1 MGDDNDDYEVGRG
14 RPPKHTQFVK
24 GQSGN
29 PSGTKKRRTFLDE
42 LAEGLDEEVE
52 GGVAGVPTMMTMR
65 RAAAR
70 ALLIQAVKGN
80 MRAMALVIANDNAK
94 AEEPEAEVLKE
105 QQGLVDRFVQRYL
118 RRKKLESGGRDD

>member
-52 GGVAGVPTMMTMR
+52 GPIAGVPTMMTMR
-65 RAAAR
+65 RAAVR
-70 ALLIQAVKGN
+70 TLLIKAVKGD
-80 MRAMALVIANDNAK
+80 MRAMALVVANDNAK
-94 AEEPEAEVLKE
+94 AEEPEAEVLRE
-105 QQGLVDRFVQRYL
+105 HEGLIERFVQRYL
-118 RRKKLESGGRDD
+118 RRKKLERGGSDD